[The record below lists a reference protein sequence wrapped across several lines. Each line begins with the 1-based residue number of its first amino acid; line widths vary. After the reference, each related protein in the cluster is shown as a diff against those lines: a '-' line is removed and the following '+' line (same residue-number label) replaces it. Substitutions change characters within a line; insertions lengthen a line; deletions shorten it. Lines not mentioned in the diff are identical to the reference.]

1 MLRKFLGLGSI
12 LNALYLLA
20 LSSCTPIGERISSL
34 LKHDAA
40 TAPQSDGEAPECMR
54 DGDCR
59 ADVCGEPHCETG
71 HCTTELKTEGTELGA
86 DMQMSGDCRKK
97 LCSADGTPRDVPDDT
112 DSPSND
118 SNPCHV
124 QRCLQGESKTENAP
138 DGTACNGTGQCKA
151 GSCSTCGEGSDCS
164 RPGDCTMYRIRCT
177 QGVPSCEDTH
187 EPRVDKRCMSAPPPS
202 CEGMP
207 NDGAACGD
215 SAACHAGAC
224 MHNALINGDFSRGLA
239 GWTLQGDA
247 ERFTI
252 APDISNYQRISLST
266 STADASS
273 IGAAQGAVSQTF
285 IVPMDAIAI
294 RFVVFGGHAHVRLKT
309 TSGEMLQSCV
319 GLDTNSV
326 HVPVSWDLTGK
337 RGQSLVIAI
346 EDDLIDGD
354 WAYVSTTGFD
364 IVREDDSG
372 ILNSQ
377 FSNGLASWEASGD
390 AQYFQIFED
399 FNYTATR
406 NALKVTGDPSYGRR
420 HSVTTYTVD
429 RLASGYGEA
438 SKGILSQ
445 TFVVPGNA
453 VALRFN
459 VHGGRAGQVTLK
471 EGDRALYTVS
481 ANNSDEIKTPVS

>member
-1 MLRKFLGLGSI
+1 
-12 LNALYLLA
+12 
-20 LSSCTPIGERISSL
+20 
-34 LKHDAA
+34 
-40 TAPQSDGEAPECMR
+40 
-54 DGDCR
+54 
-59 ADVCGEPHCETG
+59 
-71 HCTTELKTEGTELGA
+71 
-86 DMQMSGDCRKK
+86 
-97 LCSADGTPRDVPDDT
+97 
-112 DSPSND
+112 
-118 SNPCHV
+118 
-124 QRCLQGESKTENAP
+124 
-138 DGTACNGTGQCKA
+138 
-151 GSCSTCGEGSDCS
+151 
-164 RPGDCTMYRIRCT
+164 
-177 QGVPSCEDTH
+177 
-187 EPRVDKRCMSAPPPS
+187 
-202 CEGMP
+202 
-207 NDGAACGD
+207 
-215 SAACHAGAC
+215 
-224 MHNALINGDFSRGLA
+224 
-239 GWTLQGDA
+239 
-247 ERFTI
+247 
-252 APDISNYQRISLST
+252 
-266 STADASS
+266 
-273 IGAAQGAVSQTF
+273 
-285 IVPMDAIAI
+285 MDAIAI

-481 ANNSDEIKTPVS
+481 ANNSDEIKTPVSWVLTPHRGKTVRLSIEDDSSDSSFGYIGSSGFDLITSYNGP